1 MSNGLKALIILFT
14 TGYDRA
20 AHKTYDRITEFKP
33 NYLDKV
39 NKVIGLSY
47 KIEEFSLG
55 ITLN

>member
-1 MSNGLKALIILFT
+1 MSNGLKALNYTISALATI
-14 TGYDRA
+14 GA

-47 KIEEFSLG
+47 KIESSA
-55 ITLN
+55 